1 MSRQDGKQAAG
12 TLSPAGAI
20 VAAAVILLEAGWLI
34 AALPGAALVS
44 DIGAMLVAGWATLA
58 CVGVARRHPAPLRR
72 FWTLLALTM
81 ALAAI
86 GRAIWTVQRLVGGD
100 LPHTPVVGV
109 VFTAG
114 ILTGTAALLSSPSA
128 PRTAVGR
135 ARTLLDGVIVALAL
149 VPIGWVLVFRGSPP
163 PSWPTR
169 RARWAC
175 SSRCST

>member
-12 TLSPAGAI
+12 LRRPAGAVVAAAV
-20 VAAAVILLEAGWLI
+20 VAAAVILVEACWLV

-44 DIGAMLVAGWATLA
+44 DLGGMLVAGWATLA

-72 FWTLLALTM
+72 FWTLLAVTM

-109 VFTAG
+109 
-114 ILTGTAALLSSPSA
+114 A
-128 PRTAVGR
+128 P
-135 ARTLLDGVIVALAL
+135 
-149 VPIGWVLVFRGSPP
+149 GWLG
-163 PSWPTR
+163 
-169 RARWAC
+169 
-175 SSRCST
+175 